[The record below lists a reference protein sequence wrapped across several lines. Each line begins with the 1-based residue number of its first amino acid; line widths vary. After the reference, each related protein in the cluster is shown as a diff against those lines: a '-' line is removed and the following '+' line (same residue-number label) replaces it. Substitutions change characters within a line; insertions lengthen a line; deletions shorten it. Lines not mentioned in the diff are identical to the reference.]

1 MALTQLT
8 RVRRPVLD
16 LGYVDV
22 RDYGAKGDGV
32 TDDTQAFLEAVAANS
47 SVYVPVGSYLVKD
60 LVLDAIPYLT
70 LQGEGKIVQGT
81 DTPVLV
87 SNCADL
93 KISGIHFEGRV
104 NAGRSGVLRL
114 RGCSRASVSDCIFSN
129 MGELGG
135 LILETSTNVSI
146 TGNTF
151 LNAQVASDRG
161 FTIASDIRVWNTNSK
176 VTIHDN
182 IFSSNGAYAVN
193 VNAQSP
199 GSVVEDV
206 IVTGNHISGYA
217 AYGVMAYRNRQT
229 AAENHV
235 GIGLI
240 VSGNIIS
247 DITGANPASPT
258 SSRKTFGAGIYV
270 QGWEKSVVSANKIF
284 NVAQQTT
291 DDLLA
296 AAGVGVAN
304 CGSFVIDGNLVDTS
318 GFYGI
323 KVNDSVDLGD
333 ATASA
338 AITNNVIRNTVRDGI
353 QVVQRDN
360 INVSGNSVT
369 SSRRHGIILQG
380 NPSDPAVR
388 SRKLVVGN
396 MVSDIAQDGITI
408 AYQNQ
413 AEVSGNL
420 INGCAQGIVADS
432 SSFFLIKDNMLKSV
446 TGISIRVNSTCSGG
460 AAANL
465 VSTNM
470 AQDSGT
476 GRLFVAAE
484 ASQINNVGMTPEG
497 AYGDMRRITA
507 PATSLSVSGVNL
519 LTLAFN
525 TLSDLNTLSGG
536 YVGQRITFFIEAG
549 RTNFVHGTNLMLAG
563 SVNYTPPANACISF
577 LCISSGRWIETG
589 RVAP

>member
-1 MALTQLT
+1 MALTSLT

-16 LGYVDV
+16 LGYADV

-32 TDDTQAFLEAVAANS
+32 TDDTQAFLKASAANS
-47 SVYVPVGSYLVKD
+47 SVYVPIGSYLVKD
-60 LVLDAIPYLT
+60 LVLNAVPNLT
-70 LQGEGKIVQGT
+70 LHGAGKIIQGT
-81 DTPVLV
+81 DTPTLI
-87 SNCADL
+87 SNCTDL
-93 KISGIHFEGRV
+93 KISGIYFEGRV
-104 NAGRSGVLRL
+104 NDGKSGVLRL
-114 RGCSRASVSDCIFSN
+114 RGCSRASVSDCVFSG
-129 MGELGG
+129 MGDLGG
-135 LILETSTNVSI
+135 LILETSTHVSI

-176 VTIHDN
+176 VTVHDN
-182 IFSSNGAYAVN
+182 VFSSNGAYAVN
-193 VNAQSP
+193 INAQSP

-206 IVTGNHISGYA
+206 IVTANHISGYA
-217 AYGVMAYRNRQT
+217 AYGIMAYRNRQS
-229 AAENHV
+229 AEENHI

-240 VSGNIIS
+240 VSENVVS
-247 DITGANPASPT
+247 NITGANPESPT
-258 SSRKTFGAGIYV
+258 SPRKIFGAGIYV
-270 QGWEKSVVSANKIF
+270 QGWEKAVVSTNKIF

-304 CGSFVIDGNLVDTS
+304 CGSFVIDGNLIDTS

-338 AITNNVIRNTVRDGI
+338 AITDNVIRNTVRDGI
-353 QVVQRDN
+353 QIVQRDN

-369 SSRRHGIILQG
+369 ASQRNGISVQG
-380 NPSDPAVR
+380 NPSGPAVR

-396 MVSDIAQDGITI
+396 MVSAIAQDGITI
-408 AYQNQ
+408 TYQNQ

-420 INGCAQGIVADS
+420 IHGASQGIVVDS
-432 SSFFLIKDNMLKSV
+432 SSFFLVKDNLLKSV
-446 TGISIRVNSTCSGG
+446 TGICIRVNSTCSGG
-460 AAANL
+460 PSANL

-470 AQDSGT
+470 VQDSGT

-484 ASQINNVGMTPEG
+484 ASQVGNIGMTPEG
-497 AYGDMRRITA
+497 AYGDRRRITA
-507 PATSLSVSGVNL
+507 PSISLSVSGASTI
-519 LTLAFN
+519 TLAFN
-525 TLSDLNTLSGG
+525 TVSDLSTLSGG
-536 YVGQRITFFIEAG
+536 YVGQQVTFFMEAG

-563 SVNYTPPANACISF
+563 SINYTPPAGARISF
-577 LCISSGRWIETG
+577 LCISSGKWVEIG

>member
-1 MALTQLT
+1 MALTSLT

-16 LGYVDV
+16 LGYADV

-32 TDDTQAFLEAVAANS
+32 TDDTQAFLKASAAKS
-47 SVYVPVGSYLVKD
+47 SVYVPVGSYLVKG
-60 LVLDAIPYLT
+60 LVLNAVPNLT
-70 LQGEGKIVQGT
+70 LHGEGKIIQGT
-81 DTPVLV
+81 DTPTLI
-87 SNCADL
+87 SNCTDL
-93 KISGIHFEGRV
+93 KISGIYFEGRV
-104 NAGRSGVLRL
+104 NDGKSGVLRL
-114 RGCSRASVSDCIFSN
+114 RGCSRVSVSDCVFSN
-129 MGELGG
+129 MGDLGG
-135 LILETSTNVSI
+135 LILETSTHVSV

-161 FTIASDIRVWNTNSK
+161 FTIASDIRVWDTNSK

-182 IFSSNGAYAVN
+182 TFSSNGAYAVN
-193 VNAQSP
+193 INAQSP

-206 IVTGNHISGYA
+206 IVTANHISGYA
-217 AYGVMAYRNRQT
+217 AYGIMAYRNRQN
-229 AAENHV
+229 AAENHI

-240 VSGNIIS
+240 VSENVIS
-247 DITGANPASPT
+247 NITGANPESPS

-270 QGWEKSVVSANKIF
+270 QGWEKAVVSTNKVF

-304 CGSFVIDGNLVDTS
+304 CGSFVIDGNLIDTS

-323 KVNDSVDLGD
+323 KVNDSVNLGD
-333 ATASA
+333 TTASA
-338 AITNNVIRNTVRDGI
+338 AITDNVIRNTVRDGI

-369 SSRRHGIILQG
+369 SSQRNGIILQG
-380 NPSDPAVR
+380 NPSGPAVR

-396 MVSDIAQDGITI
+396 MVSAIAQDGITI

-420 INGCAQGIVADS
+420 IHGAAQGIVVDS
-432 SSFFLIKDNMLKSV
+432 SSFFLVKDNMLKAV
-446 TGISIRVNSTCSGG
+446 TGICIRVNATCSGG
-460 AAANL
+460 PSANL

-470 AQDSGT
+470 VQDSGT

-484 ASQINNVGMTPEG
+484 ASQADNIGMTPEG
-497 AYGDMRRITA
+497 AYGDRRRITA
-507 PATSLSVSGVNL
+507 PATSLSVSGANTI
-519 LTLAFN
+519 TLAFN
-525 TLSDLNTLSGG
+525 TVSDLNTLSGG
-536 YVGQRITFFIEAG
+536 YVGQQVTFFMGAG
-549 RTNFVHGTNLMLAG
+549 RTNFVHSANLMLAG
-563 SVNYTPPANACISF
+563 STSYQPLADTRISF
-577 LCISSGRWIETG
+577 LCIAPGKWVEVG
-589 RVAP
+589 RVTP